1 MYTPPLRPTY
11 MFHATLFVP
20 CEIHATPV
28 INMHQNSD
36 SDQAEGELLEA
47 LPAAASS
54 SSSSSEETDT
64 CQA

>member
-1 MYTPPLRPTY
+1 MD
-11 MFHATLFVP
+11 
-20 CEIHATPV
+20 HATPDTTV

-47 LPAAASS
+47 LPSAAASAS